1 MCQCPV
7 GIFRGYRDSCS
18 RLYSSLEAISNTTR
32 SIQVADGGVG
42 ADARTDRTTG
52 GFTSSEEK
60 FLISLASRKVMFFS
74 ALFIIAPMVVV
85 AAFILVTATVPAR
98 C

>member
-1 MCQCPV
+1 
-7 GIFRGYRDSCS
+7 
-18 RLYSSLEAISNTTR
+18 
-32 SIQVADGGVG
+32 
-42 ADARTDRTTG
+42 
-52 GFTSSEEK
+52 
-60 FLISLASRKVMFFS
+60 LASRKVMFFS